1 MFITHKICLNPT
13 AEQETYFKKASGIA
27 RFTYNWALG
36 EWKKSRNDG
45 KKKSLKEL
53 KNSLN
58 ENKKEA
64 FPWMYEVTKCAA
76 EYSFQDL
83 QKAFNNYY
91 KNKRHFKFPIFKT
104 KKRSPM
110 KFGVDNCNFSVSGHE
125 LTLPK
130 MEKAV
135 NMAEELRFEGK
146 WMACRISHK
155 AGHWYAAI
163 TVEVERE
170 NKPTKLN
177 GGVPPKEKTIGIDLG
192 IKTLATLS
200 NGQKFENQKHLG
212 HAQQKVKRLN
222 RKLSRSKPDG
232 KNREKVVLALSKGY
246 ERVTNLRTNRYYNLV
261 TEILKGDY
269 DLIGVENLNVQ
280 GMLKNR
286 RLARQIADVAFGTFK
301 QILTYKAAQL
311 GVTVIEVGRFYPSTQ
326 ICNECHYQNKAL
338 TLSDREWDCP
348 QCGKHHDRDVNA
360 AINIAEEAVRL
371 YLKGVADAQKQSVTG
386 VVTPDV
392 KCLSDRA

>member
-1 MFITHKICLNPT
+1 MLVAHKIRLNPT
-13 AEQETYFKKASGIA
+13 TDQETYFKKASGIA
-27 RFTYNWALG
+27 R
-36 EWKKSRNDG
+36 KSRNNG
-45 KKKSLKEL
+45 KKKSLKEI

-58 ENKKEA
+58 ANKKGS

-76 EYSFQDL
+76 EYSFLDL

-91 KNKRHFKFPIFKT
+91 KNKRHFKFPTFKT

-110 KFGVDNCNFSVSGHE
+110 KFGVDNCNFSVCGHE

-130 MEKAV
+130 IEKTV
-135 NMAEELRFEGK
+135 NMAEKLRFEGK
-146 WMACRISHK
+146 LMACRISYK
-155 AGHWYAAI
+155 AGHWYATI

-170 NKPTKLN
+170 NKPAKLN
-177 GGVPPKEKTIGIDLG
+177 GGVPLKEKTIGIDLG

-222 RKLSRSKPDG
+222 RKLSRSKPGG
-232 KNREKVVLALSKGY
+232 KNREKVVLALSKAY
-246 ERVTNLRTNRYYNLV
+246 ERVTNLRTNQYYNVV

-269 DLIGVENLNVQ
+269 ELIGVENLNVQ
-280 GMLKNR
+280 GMLRNR
-286 RLARQIADVAFGTFK
+286 KLAKQIADVAFGTFK
-301 QILTYKAAQL
+301 QILTYKAERL

-326 ICNECHYQNKAL
+326 ICHDCHYQNKAL
-338 TLSDREWDCP
+338 ILSYREWACP
-348 QCGKHHDRDVNA
+348 QCGKHQDRDVNA
-360 AINIAEEAVRL
+360 AINIDEEAVRL
-371 YLKGVADAQKQSVTG
+371 YLKGVADAQKQSVTA